1 MMTEMPILDGVTVRP
16 KPTVSSFA
24 ALPSDIIYEIC
35 DYLPNADIL
44 KLQLVSSTLLR
55 KLPRSRIDAI
65 HSRKTYFLCH
75 DGIRK
80 LERVARIPALAER
93 VTHVTF
99 DLESPYVGLLK
110 RYWCIGTAMGYPQE
124 TRFKLQRWYHN
135 HMSRSLSMSSRRSR
149 TKEKTENK
157 PSLLRKMLKKLKTLS
172 RSAKSSKDRD
182 RKSNMETAEPESPNY
197 EDAFHEIFTLFEV
210 HLTTLYSNWNGKAE
224 LLERITNAFRSLP
237 NLRVLEFIRTDITK
251 EEPSTMLSIW
261 RQYNPD
267 LQWLLSSNPEIED
280 GDLPWTDWFSRE
292 ALHSYLWEAYPSI
305 LFSAVQAGRRI
316 SEIRVGTLS
325 LEYPKAGAMLS
336 FFEPYHARIS
346 DSTGRQ
352 ASESEMS
359 NWIAKHRQAYSNT
372 FKGLKRLEI
381 CLDEKEREPYHTSY
395 YTVSPLF
402 LETVRNVE
410 ELAVWRMP
418 NEVRRDQSAEFVMP
432 TSTRL
437 ENLRRLEIGRAGI
450 TLDGLM
456 EFMRTN
462 AASLREVICAEDT
475 FRGTMAQNIDIVS
488 FLNCAKAEL
497 QLTTLEADFMLANQ
511 SRRMVDEKKY
521 YLSIKVNGDW
531 KDLSHC
537 SFQVGMKYR
546 YISVMEGKD
555 TLQSHWTQQHS
566 WEEFV
571 QTIRKIDVDRY
582 FNPR

>member
-1 MMTEMPILDGVTVRP
+1 MVELPVADRVAARP
-16 KPTVSSFA
+16 RPTVSSFA

-35 DYLPNADIL
+35 DYLPNSDIL
-44 KLQLVSSTLLR
+44 KLQLVSRNLLR

-65 HSRKTYFLCH
+65 HSHKTYFLCH

-80 LERVARIPALAER
+80 LERVAQVPALAER
-93 VTHVTF
+93 VTHITF

-135 HMSRSLSMSSRRSR
+135 HMSRRLSMSSRRSR
-149 TKEKTENK
+149 TKEKSESR
-157 PSLLRKMLKKLKTLS
+157 PGPLRRMLKKLKSLS
-172 RSAKSSKDRD
+172 GSGKPTKIKDSKSSPTID
-182 RKSNMETAEPESPNY
+182 EPESPNY

-224 LLERITNAFRSLP
+224 LLERITHAFRSLP

-251 EEPSTMLSIW
+251 EDPSTMLKIW

-316 SEIRVGTLS
+316 SEIKVGTLS

-336 FFEPYHARIS
+336 FFEPYHARVS
-346 DSTGRQ
+346 DTTGRQ

-359 NWIAKHRQAYSNT
+359 NWIAKHRQSYSTT
-372 FKGLKRLEI
+372 FKGLRRLEI
-381 CLDEKEREPYHTSY
+381 CLDEKEKEPYHTSY

-418 NEVRRDQSAEFVMP
+418 NEVRKDQSAEFVMP
-432 TSTRL
+432 TSTTL
-437 ENLRRLEIGRAGI
+437 ESLRRLEIGRAGV
-450 TLDGLM
+450 TMNGLM

-462 AASLREVICAEDT
+462 KESLREVVCAEDT
-475 FRGTMAQNIDIVS
+475 FRNIIAQKLEIVS
-488 FLNCAKAEL
+488 FLKTARDEL
-497 QLTTLEADFMLANQ
+497 RLKTLEADFMVASE
-511 SRRMVDEKKY
+511 SRRMVDEKKF

-537 SFQVGMKYR
+537 SFQIGMKYQ
-546 YISVMEGKD
+546 YISLVDGKD
-555 TLQSHWTQQHS
+555 TLQSHWVRKHS
-566 WEEFV
+566 WDEFV
-571 QTIRKIDVDRY
+571 QAVRNIDVEEY